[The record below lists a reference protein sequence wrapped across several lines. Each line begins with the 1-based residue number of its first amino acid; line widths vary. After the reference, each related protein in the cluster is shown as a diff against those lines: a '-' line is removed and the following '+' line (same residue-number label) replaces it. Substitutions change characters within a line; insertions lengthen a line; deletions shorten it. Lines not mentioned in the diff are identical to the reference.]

1 MPIHIKLSRIPSWIL
16 RGKKSVSFSHKFT
29 VIINFCSLIFLSFF
43 PLYSMLGIK
52 PLSLSRVV
60 CKKMQF
66 EHFLCFYFFSLC
78 LWIFFFLWT
87 YFFSR
92 ICLKRRIVYKVYC
105 SFLLKGKKK
114 KKNFLPFQF
123 CKDQVRSQCS
133 CRPVVHLEITQNKA
147 FCPLGKQE
155 KQTLT

>member
-1 MPIHIKLSRIPSWIL
+1 MPIHIKLSKIPSWIL

-43 PLYSMLGIK
+43 LLYSMLGIK

-60 CKKMQF
+60 CKKNAVWT
-66 EHFLCFYFFSLC
+66 FSLFPLFPLC
-78 LWIFFFLWT
+78 LWIFFLWT
-87 YFFSR
+87 NFFSR

-114 KKNFLPFQF
+114 KIFLPFQF
-123 CKDQVRSQCS
+123 CKDQVCSQCS
-133 CRPVVHLEITQNKA
+133 CRPVVHLENNS
-147 FCPLGKQE
+147 E
-155 KQTLT
+155 